1 MPPKKNP
8 EAEAPKSARTQRAA
22 AATPPP
28 EPTPEPKRDHTFL
41 WAVAFLAAA
50 VLFAAGY
57 FVGHAVGEDDRG
69 DRMAH
74 YGPGVIVMGDTH
86 CCRPGHGYEMPGM
99 PPGMYPMPG
108 MELYPPYVGEGSGE
122 IIIDGNGYLGVA
134 LRDTAAAVQVVE
146 VIPGSPA
153 DEAGIA
159 VGDRIVAFNG
169 IEVSSKEQLA
179 DLVAGT
185 IPGTQVEVVLGGPGG
200 GRIVEVTIGARG

>member
-8 EAEAPKSARTQRAA
+8 EAEAPKPARARRAA
-22 AATPPP
+22 AATPLP
-28 EPTPEPKRDHTFL
+28 EPTPEPTRDRTFL
-41 WAVAFLAAA
+41 WAVAFLAAV

-57 FVGHAVGEDDRG
+57 FVGHAVGEDADNDRFG
-69 DRMAH
+69 LEHR
-74 YGPGVIVMGDTH
+74 GGVIVMGSH
-86 CCRPGHGYEMPGM
+86 HGGGYGYEMPGM

-122 IIIDGNGYLGVA
+122 VIIDGNGYLGVS
-134 LRDTAAAVQVVE
+134 LRDTAEAVQVVR

-159 VGDRIVAFNG
+159 VGDRIVVFNG

-185 IPGTQVEVVLGGPGG
+185 IPGTEVELVLGGPGG
-200 GRIVEVTIGARG
+200 GRIVKVTIGARG